1 MSFRNLQNDIEN
13 VFADP
18 TRIPTGLQI
27 IPANYSGSITSSAFA
42 RLNIFAP
49 QAVTI
54 GYDNATTIGG
64 FVEFNIFVEEGIGLG
79 SAHDFADELN
89 EIYSGVM
96 IGSTQFTQGSIATKA
111 VDTVNP
117 NLFRV
122 DLRIP
127 FTRYN

>member
-1 MSFRNLQNDIEN
+1 MSFRSLKVDIEQ
-13 VFADP
+13 
-18 TRIPTGLQI
+18 RIASGTFDFTIL
-27 IPANYSGSITSSAFA
+27 PANFSGSIPTDDWA

-49 QAVTI
+49 ASDEI
-54 GYDNATTIGG
+54 GYGNSTTNTG
-64 FVEFNIFVEEGIGLG
+64 FVEFNIFVDEGQGETRAMEIV
-79 SAHDFADELN
+79 DELQDAY
-89 EIYSGVM
+89 EG
-96 IGSTQFTQGSIATKA
+96 TQGQTTFRRGTIATKA